1 MDDDASWTSR
11 LLRPPSVAFT
21 LPLISDTY
29 LYVEIY
35 VWLYPKSAVLAK
47 KSSILEFPALAK
59 SITHY
64 LNKGATKSKLLLGLP
79 WYGRE
84 WETVASTAP
93 SATTGGFTSS
103 RTYAYV
109 KNNAAT
115 YSLANKNF
123 ENNKIICI

>member
-59 SITHY
+59 SITLY
-64 LNKGATKSKLLLGLP
+64 CALPSLPPTLPTPSKVLCLLVFFVPCNYNSFFVNIRKL
-79 WYGRE
+79 
-84 WETVASTAP
+84 
-93 SATTGGFTSS
+93 
-103 RTYAYV
+103 
-109 KNNAAT
+109 
-115 YSLANKNF
+115 
-123 ENNKIICI
+123 